1 MKGYRDDVSLPRRE
15 GQASREGCRRNIVP
29 SWKERWSIR
38 RFIVASSANPW
49 RKGENKKRVN
59 CPRDERTVFGRV
71 AGARRRARRGEQKG
85 RISSSRR
92 RALFTLGEGLEQA
105 RQLST
110 TRPFA
115 LHPRHMA
122 WPTFIIDAH
131 SGRVKLFAAWSWERG
146 VGLFPTSASTYRDSL
161 SKFGWKVVSHP
172 LLLTFATTRCS
183 QSWA

>member
-1 MKGYRDDVSLPRRE
+1 MNWQEFIFNVASTSLDIYSLRIVSRCRKSRCANRDSTHGTRNRIKMKGYRDDVLLPRRE

-38 RFIVASSANPW
+38 RFIVTSSANPW

-122 WPTFIIDAH
+122 
-131 SGRVKLFAAWSWERG
+131 
-146 VGLFPTSASTYRDSL
+146 
-161 SKFGWKVVSHP
+161 
-172 LLLTFATTRCS
+172 
-183 QSWA
+183 

>member
-1 MKGYRDDVSLPRRE
+1 MKGYRDDVPLPKRE

-85 RISSSRR
+85 RISSSTASPLHLGRRTRASEAAFNDSTLRVPSAPYGVTNFYNR
-92 RALFTLGEGLEQA
+92 RAQW
-105 RQLST
+105 
-110 TRPFA
+110 TRKIV
-115 LHPRHMA
+115 R
-122 WPTFIIDAH
+122 
-131 SGRVKLFAAWSWERG
+131 SVKLRAWG
-146 VGLFPTSASTYRDSL
+146 GPFPDIGIDLPRFSFEIRLESSFT
-161 SKFGWKVVSHP
+161 HP